1 MGALTTQTGYNPTD
15 KLIAGK
21 VEAIQVNI
29 LSGTAAAL
37 TVRGAVI
44 AYDISEEAWV
54 PYVGDSGATD
64 IGIPRAVLNEDVDA
78 SAAEAFGQAIYEGE
92 LIASG
97 LTGIDW
103 VVPTTEMETPT
114 IPTGALVAGGSLAA
128 TTAHKYKVTAVDVN
142 GGITAPSTVLTVT
155 TVAASAGAATG
166 LEVANIGAV
175 NALLGDCSTTAKSVQ
190 FTVDGVSN
198 YATFALDYSGGGA
211 LGNHAALITALEL
224 TAVGVTA
231 TSSDAANVTLTSD
244 STGAASEITITA
256 DTTGLFLAPVY
267 TAGVAESKTIKVT
280 VPEVA
285 GAEDYKVWR
294 SVNGGSVY
302 LYRLMTDAEITAGF
316 FVDDGT
322 LTFAAGTPVAVSD
335 WYGVMA
341 MFDRKILL
349 TGLTAGYELTV

>member
-21 VEAIQVNI
+21 VKAIQVNI
-29 LSGTAAAL
+29 LSGTEAAL

-54 PYVGDSGATD
+54 PYVGDSGATA

-114 IPTGALVAGGSLAA
+114 IPTGALVAGGILTA

-142 GGITAPSTVLTVT
+142 GGITAPSTELTVT

-166 LEVANIGAV
+166 LEVANIEAV
-175 NALLGDCSTTAKSVQ
+175 NTLLGNCSVTAKSVQ

-198 YATFALDYSGGGA
+198 YATFALNYSDGGA
-211 LGNHAALITALEL
+211 LGNHAALIAALGSTAE
-224 TAVGVTA
+224 GVTA
-231 TSSDAANVTLTSD
+231 TSGDAANVTLTSD

-256 DTTGLFLAPVY
+256 DTTGLFSAPVY

-294 SVNGGSVY
+294 NVDDGAEY
-302 LYRLMTDAEITAGF
+302 LYRLMTDAEITAGYF
-316 FVDDGT
+316 TDDGT
-322 LTFAAGTPVAVSD
+322 LAWVAGTPVEVTD
-335 WYGVMA
+335 LYGVMQL
-341 MFDRKILL
+341 FDRKIML
-349 TGLTAGYELTV
+349 TGLTAGYQLEV